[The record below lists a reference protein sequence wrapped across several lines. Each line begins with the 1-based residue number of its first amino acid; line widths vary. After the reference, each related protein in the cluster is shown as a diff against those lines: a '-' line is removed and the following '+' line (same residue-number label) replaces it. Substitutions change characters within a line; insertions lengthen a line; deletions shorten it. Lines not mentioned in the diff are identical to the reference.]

1 VAFFSVL
8 LRLLRAS
15 VMSRYSLAAVA
26 IFLCMLGLSCRRAAT
41 NVSDDA
47 AAPLKWGADAEGG
60 APYIF
65 LDPDDVKKTK
75 GFEVDIATALSKAIN
90 RPIEFQQYSFES
102 LELGVSR
109 GDIDFAMN
117 GLEVTTDRQETLRLS
132 RPYYVYT
139 LQLVARA
146 DETRFKTVEEFIS
159 QKRTMGALN
168 NTAATRFC
176 ERKDLPRKT
185 YDGQLEPFQ
194 DLELGRVDGVLLDLP
209 PAIVYAKDNPKYRFI
224 GEPIE
229 PGYYSIAMQKDNEK
243 LVATIDA
250 GLESILKSGELR
262 RIYEKWGMWNDAQDK
277 LLTATSSEPAISGAH
292 AGYSVAS
299 VFKLLFEGA
308 QVTIVVSIGA
318 MCLAMLIG
326 LVVAICRLYAP
337 LPIQY
342 LAIVWVEFFRGIPVL
357 LLLYVMYY
365 GLPQLLNLDPTLAP
379 SALTVAIIG
388 FGLNYSAYEAEIY
401 RAGISAV
408 PIGQWEAAASLGMSK
423 KKTFWRIILPQATR
437 TILPPVTNDF
447 VALFKDTSVAS
458 VITLVELTKQYQVLA
473 KSSQRYMEIGLATA
487 LLYLVMSVPLG
498 YLARRL
504 EARWGK
510 AL

>member
-1 VAFFSVL
+1 MLIAMIL
-8 LRLLRAS
+8 AQAS
-15 VMSRYSLAAVA
+15 NCSAAE
-26 IFLCMLGLSCRRAAT
+26 
-41 NVSDDA
+41 
-47 AAPLKWGADAEGG
+47 PLKWGADAEGG

-65 LDPDDVKKTK
+65 LDPDDPAKVK
-75 GFEVDIATALSKAIN
+75 GFEVDLAAALAKAIH
-90 RPIEFQQYSFES
+90 RPIEFKQYPFES
-102 LELGVSR
+102 LELGVDR

-117 GLEVTTDRQETLRLS
+117 GLEVTADRQKALRLS

-146 DETRFKTVEEFIS
+146 GETRFKSIDDFLS
-159 QKRTMGALN
+159 RKLTMGVLN
-168 NTAATRFC
+168 NTAASRFC
-176 ERKDLPRKT
+176 ERKELPLNA
-185 YDGQLEPFQ
+185 YDGQLEPLQ

-209 PAIVYAKDNPKYRFI
+209 PAIIYAKDNPKYRFV

-229 PGYYSIAMQKDNEK
+229 PGYYAIASRKDDEAFGK
-243 LVATIDA
+243 TIDA
-250 GLESILKSGELR
+250 GLESLLTTGELR
-262 RIYEKWGMWNDAQDK
+262 RIYEKWGIWNDAQDK
-277 LLTATSSEPAISGAH
+277 LITATSSEPA
-292 AGYSVAS
+292 
-299 VFKLLFEGA
+299 LEGA
-308 QVTIVVSIGA
+308 DAGFSIAYVFQSLLVGARVTIAVSICS
-318 MCLAMLIG
+318 MCLAMLLG
-326 LVVAICRLYAP
+326 LVVAMCRLYAP
-337 LPIQY
+337 APLQY

-365 GLPQLLNLDPTLAP
+365 GLPRFLGLDETLAP
-379 SALTVAIIG
+379 SAFTVAILA

-408 PIGQWEAAASLGMSK
+408 PVGQWEAAASLGMSK
-423 KKTFWRIILPQATR
+423 KQTFWRIILPQATR

-458 VITLVELTKQYQVLA
+458 VITLVELTKKYQVLA

-487 LLYLVMSVPLG
+487 ILYLVMSIPLG